1 MRVHVKLGE
10 PLSRVVGRRRLTM
23 EWPSGTAVTAADM
36 LARLDAE
43 YPGFAAAYEGEPLGR
58 AVPYRLFVDGMP
70 LASRGPAS
78 AVRLAEGQTLY
89 ILLPAIGG

>member
-10 PLSRVVGRRRLTM
+10 PLSRVVGRRHLTL
-23 EWPSGTAVTAADM
+23 EWPSGTAVTAADV

-43 YPGFAAAYEGEPLGR
+43 YPGFAAAYEGERLGR

-70 LASRGPAS
+70 LAGRGLTS
-78 AVRLAEGQTLY
+78 EVHLAEDQTLY